1 MNSTA
6 KPFTFDR
13 VVRILI
19 GLTIIVLIFLLVKR
33 LSAVLFP
40 FALAWLIAYLL
51 HPFVLFFQNK
61 LRLRNRILS
70 VIATLLLFTGIITG
84 FIFLLIPTIGAEVQK
99 LSDIIALY
107 IHGLDVDSIIPVT
120 WQHEI
125 RTFLIRL
132 DVQSVLKD
140 PNAMEA
146 IKKIAPQIWNIF
158 NSSLSV
164 LIGLTVAVV
173 VIMYLI
179 FILID
184 YEKITKGMFHVIP
197 PKYRD
202 LTGEVIHDLES
213 GMNRYF
219 RGQGLIALTVGVLF
233 MIGFSITGLPLAIL
247 FGLLMGILNL
257 IPYLKTIAIIPGA
270 LLAFLQ
276 SAETGQSYLS
286 VLLWLI
292 IIFII
297 VQLMEDLILVPKI
310 MGKFTG
316 LNPAIMLLSLSVWG
330 SLMGMIGLI
339 VALPMTTL
347 IISYYKRFV
356 LNESG
361 ISQLQTPTSEEE
373 PKENDSVEI

>member
-1 MNSTA
+1 
-6 KPFTFDR
+6 
-13 VVRILI
+13 
-19 GLTIIVLIFLLVKR
+19 
-33 LSAVLFP
+33 
-40 FALAWLIAYLL
+40 
-51 HPFVLFFQNK
+51 
-61 LRLRNRILS
+61 
-70 VIATLLLFTGIITG
+70 
-84 FIFLLIPTIGAEVQK
+84 
-99 LSDIIALY
+99 
-107 IHGLDVDSIIPVT
+107 
-120 WQHEI
+120 
-125 RTFLIRL
+125 
-132 DVQSVLKD
+132 
-140 PNAMEA
+140 
-146 IKKIAPQIWNIF
+146 
-158 NSSLSV
+158 
-164 LIGLTVAVV
+164 
-173 VIMYLI
+173 
-179 FILID
+179 
-184 YEKITKGMFHVIP
+184 
-197 PKYRD
+197 
-202 LTGEVIHDLES
+202 
-213 GMNRYF
+213 MNRYF
-219 RGQGLIALTVGVLF
+219 RGQGLIALIVGVLF

-297 VQLMEDLILVPKI
+297 VQLIEDLILVPKI